1 MAVRLYL
8 IRHAESTWNAEG
20 RVQGQSDPPLSER
33 GRAQAAR
40 LADRFRDSGA
50 TALYCSPL
58 QRARRTAERI
68 AEAAGLSL
76 QIDDRLKEHNM
87 GLFTGLVWQDIVQKH
102 PEFAQAWLERALD
115 MPGGEKHETFRAR
128 AAGVMSEIVTQHPD
142 GKVVVVTHGGILG
155 EYLAYLLGLDPQR
168 RHPFHFDNASISVV
182 DAGGVL
188 PRVHRLNDVSHLV
201 MVAAPGDDAR
211 ASVDTHEDES

>member
-1 MAVRLYL
+1 LYL

-40 LADRFRDSGA
+40 LADRFRDSGV
-50 TALYCSPL
+50 TALYSSPL
-58 QRARRTAERI
+58 QRARRTAERM

-76 QIDDRLKEHNM
+76 QIDDRLKEHNV
-87 GLFTGLVWQDIVQKH
+87 GLFTGLVWQDIVQQY
-102 PEFAQAWLERALD
+102 PDFARAWLERALD
-115 MPGGEKHETFRAR
+115 MPGGEKHEAFRAR
-128 AAGVMSEIVTQHPD
+128 AAGVMQDIVARHPD

-155 EYLAYLLGLDPQR
+155 EYLAHLLGLDPER
-168 RHPFHFDNASISVV
+168 RHPFHFDNASVSVL

-201 MVAAPGDDAR
+201 TVVAPGDDAE